1 MNAWAGCCTASRYSV
16 IWGYAMFRLPQR
28 DQRGVVALHAPGGA
42 LLLHEAGERPG
53 RSQLAQH
60 ADRRRIAI
68 ALRQEPM
75 TERVGHA
82 QQRRLLEPA
91 EGPVGNEV
99 VTEVHFI
106 QERVVRRVGADQP
119 RRPGELGGAGERKG
133 RLYAIAV
140 AEHRQ
145 AVADRQDLD

>member
-28 DQRGVVALHAPGGA
+28 DQRGVVALHAARRA
-42 LLLHEAGERPG
+42 LLLHEAGERRG

-75 TERVGHA
+75 TERIGHA
-82 QQRRLLEPA
+82 QQRGPPQPA
-91 EGPVGNEV
+91 KRPAGDEGL
-99 VTEVHFI
+99 
-106 QERVVRRVGADQP
+106 
-119 RRPGELGGAGERKG
+119 GELRHIK
-133 RLYAIAV
+133 
-140 AEHRQ
+140 
-145 AVADRQDLD
+145 AD